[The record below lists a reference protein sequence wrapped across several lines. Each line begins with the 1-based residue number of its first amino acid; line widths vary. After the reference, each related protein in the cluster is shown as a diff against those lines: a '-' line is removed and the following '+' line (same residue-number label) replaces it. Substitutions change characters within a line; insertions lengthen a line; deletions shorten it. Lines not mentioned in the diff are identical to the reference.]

1 MNKLLNINLIFILF
15 VFSACT
21 GLQKSYPERN
31 YYVIEAS
38 IGNPKVNNIVSDTI
52 LKINRFNISPENKS
66 SNEFVYRLG
75 NDKVKS
81 DFYNQFFINPGNMI
95 GIQTMEW
102 LSNSKLFEYVFLLN
116 SDVDEDY
123 ILNGNVSKLYGDFSD
138 SPLAVMEIEIL
149 FLKKD
154 KGNNS
159 KRIIFFKRYN
169 EEIKIASTDP
179 NDLVEGWNKALTSI
193 LANLENDIFQNISD

>member
-1 MNKLLNINLIFILF
+1 MSQLLKVNLIFVLF
-15 VFSACT
+15 VFSACS

-31 YYVIEAS
+31 YYVIEAN
-38 IGNPKVNNIVSDTI
+38 IGNPKVNNITSDAI

-75 NDKVKS
+75 NDRVKS
-81 DFYNQFFINPGNMI
+81 DFYNQFFINPRNMI
-95 GIQTMEW
+95 GIQTIEW
-102 LSNSKLFEYVFLLN
+102 ISNSNLFEYVFLSN

-123 ILNGNVSKLYGDFSD
+123 ILNGNISKLYGDFSD

-149 FLKKD
+149 FLIKD
-154 KGNNS
+154 KENNS
-159 KRIIFFKRYN
+159 KRIIFFKWYT
-169 EEIKIASTDP
+169 EEIKIASTAP

-193 LANLENDIFQNISD
+193 LANLENDIIQYVSN

>member
-1 MNKLLNINLIFILF
+1 MSQLLKVNLIFVLF
-15 VFSACT
+15 VFSACS

-31 YYVIEAS
+31 YYVIEAN
-38 IGNPKVNNIVSDTI
+38 IGNPKVNNITSDAI

-75 NDKVKS
+75 NDRVKS
-81 DFYNQFFINPGNMI
+81 DFYNQFFINPRNMI
-95 GIQTMEW
+95 GIQTIEW
-102 LSNSKLFEYVFLLN
+102 ISNSNLFEYVFLSN

-123 ILNGNVSKLYGDFSD
+123 ILNGNISKLYGDFSD

-149 FLKKD
+149 FLIKD
-154 KGNNS
+154 KENNS
-159 KRIIFFKRYN
+159 KRIIFFKWYS
-169 EEIKIASTDP
+169 EEIKIASTAP

-193 LANLENDIFQNISD
+193 LANLENDIIQYVSN

>member
-31 YYVIEAS
+31 YFVIEAN
-38 IGNPKVNNIVSDTI
+38 IGSPKVNNIISVTI
-52 LKINRFNISPENKS
+52 LKINRFKISPENKS

-75 NDKVKS
+75 NDRVES
-81 DFYNQFFINPGNMI
+81 DFYNQFFINPSNMI

-102 LSNSKLFEYVFLLN
+102 LSNSNLFEYVFLSN
-116 SDVDEDY
+116 SDADEDY
-123 ILNGNVSKLYGDFSD
+123 ILNGNVSKLYGNFSD

-159 KRIIFFKRYN
+159 NRIIFFKRYS

-179 NDLVEGWNKALTSI
+179 NVLVEGWNKALTSI

>member
-1 MNKLLNINLIFILF
+1 MSKLLMFNLVFVLF
-15 VFSACT
+15 VISACT

-31 YYVIEAS
+31 YYVIEAN
-38 IGNPKVNNIVSDTI
+38 IGKPQVNNITSDAI
-52 LKINRFNISPENKS
+52 LMINRFDISPENKS
-66 SNEFVYRLG
+66 SNEFVYEVS
-75 NDKVKS
+75 NDMVES
-81 DFYNQFFINPGNMI
+81 DFYNQFFVKPSNMI

-102 LSNSKLFEYVFLLN
+102 LSNSNLFEYVFLSN
-116 SDVDEDY
+116 SYVDEDY
-123 ILNGNVSKLYGDFSD
+123 ILNGNISKLYGDFSD

-154 KGNNS
+154 KVSNS
-159 KRIIFFKRYN
+159 KRIIFFKRYS

-179 NDLVEGWNKALTSI
+179 SDLVEGWNKALTII